1 MTNPSPASEK
11 FHGSTSVSIT
21 VKDIQKS
28 AAWYQNVVGFGVDRT
43 FERDGRLVLVAL
55 KAGDVRINLNQDDG
69 AKGWD
74 RIKGLGFS
82 VNIWTTEDI
91 DAIANRIKAS
101 GGRLD
106 SEPVDAPWGARY
118 FPLVARWVQA
128 GRAEVVDVTAAP
140 LACAKTERQ
149 RPARGARRWRHRC
162 RTAVS
167 NPRAAT
173 SRGCARPGD

>member
-69 AKGWD
+69 TKGWD

-118 FPLVARWVQA
+118 FRLTDPD
-128 GRAEVVDVTAAP
+128 GFK
-140 LACAKTERQ
+140 LAVLKSLT
-149 RPARGARRWRHRC
+149 
-162 RTAVS
+162 
-167 NPRAAT
+167 
-173 SRGCARPGD
+173 

>member
-1 MTNPSPASEK
+1 
-11 FHGSTSVSIT
+11 
-21 VKDIQKS
+21 
-28 AAWYQNVVGFGVDRT
+28 VGFGVDRT

-118 FPLVARWVQA
+118 FRLTDPD
-128 GRAEVVDVTAAP
+128 GFK
-140 LACAKTERQ
+140 LAVLKSLT
-149 RPARGARRWRHRC
+149 
-162 RTAVS
+162 
-167 NPRAAT
+167 
-173 SRGCARPGD
+173 